1 MEPTTAHGTPG
12 AGRAGLAWLGRAARS
27 LRGTIIEVRR
37 TILWFL
43 VVIAIFVVL
52 VVILSFLN
60 VIELDFILK
69 MWSTGYGPLETTL
82 VLTVASFLI
91 GFVGA
96 MPLGLVRASRR
107 GPTVRRKAGAG
118 HRSARGVGR
127 SALRATSYGL
137 ATGYIGA
144 IRGTPFLVQL
154 YLLFYAILTVAP
166 RFQIL
171 GADVYFWIGL
181 TALTLNTIGY
191 QAEVFR
197 AGFQSIGQGQ
207 IDAARSIGLRRGQI
221 FLHVRLPQAVRLIL
235 LPLTNEF
242 ISLLKASTIVSY
254 IAVYEIFHWSEDMGQ
269 TYGHPIEGFLMISM
283 FYLLINI
290 PISRIVSYVEQKKR
304 IPGLG
309 TPQREAKGRRR
320 KPIIMPSDGEV
331 TPAP

>member
-1 MEPTTAHGTPG
+1 MANPTAEGTENAG
-12 AGRAGLAWLGRAARS
+12 APWATRLARAV
-27 LRGTIIEVRR
+27 RGAVLETRR

-43 VVIAIFVVL
+43 VVIAIFAAVVVVL
-52 VVILSFLN
+52 GLLG
-60 VIELDFILK
+60 VIELDFIVR

-96 MPLGLVRASRR
+96 MPLGLIRAARRGSLFRRKGRAS
-107 GPTVRRKAGAG
+107 PSDAGL
-118 HRSARGVGR
+118 GR
-127 SALRATSYGL
+127 SAVRAASYGL

-154 YLLFYAILTVAP
+154 YVLFYAYLAVAP
-166 RFQIL
+166 RLLLF

-197 AGFQSIGQGQ
+197 AGFQSINQGQ
-207 IDAARSIGLRRGQI
+207 IDAARAIGLRKGQI
-221 FLHVRLPQAVRLIL
+221 FLHIRLPQAVRLIL

-269 TYGHPIEGFLMISM
+269 TFGHPIEGFLMISM
-283 FYLLINI
+283 FYLLINV

-309 TPQREAKGRRR
+309 TPQRDEKTGRRR
-320 KPIIMPSDGEV
+320 RPILGSSSGDAGVPL
-331 TPAP
+331 